1 MSVMADKNLFQVD
14 DQTGYRHEN
23 YGNRRRMGAVKA
35 SVDQGCSS
43 CRRLVHAE
51 SVISTNPA

>member
-14 DQTGYRHEN
+14 DQAGYRQEN

-35 SVDQGCSS
+35 SVDQGCPS
-43 CRRLVHAE
+43 
-51 SVISTNPA
+51 